1 MNRKRSKTRK
11 TKRKQNK
18 RRGRSRRTRYK
29 KKGGLSHVFGKVPV
43 WRTNKAANTYR
54 RGKKECAEHWDY
66 NTHLPKW
73 GQSLSEQEIKN
84 YEQCKKEYYDRY
96 NSQNKHDNNNDKT
109 YQTQVNYARMRG
121 RDAQLAAIS
130 VDDMSLDEL
139 KKLVQDGYIYD

>member
-54 RGKKECAEHWDY
+54 SEKRLCADEHGYDLG
-66 NTHLPKW
+66 LPRW
-73 GQSLSEQEIKN
+73 WQSISKQEIKN
-84 YEQCKKEYYDRY
+84 YEQCKKDEYNTYS
-96 NSQNKHDNNNDKT
+96 NLNTHENNNAAIVDDENRKEEVR
-109 YQTQVNYARMRG
+109 QRG
-121 RDAQLAAIS
+121 REAQVAAKS
-130 VDDMSLDEL
+130 VNDMSLDEL
-139 KKLVQDGYIYD
+139 KKLVQDGYI